1 MKKIKL
7 AYVALFIA
15 LTGLWLMADTVL
27 STANNFFALRSLL
40 INYSGILGIGVMSV
54 AMILAIRPVLFEPYL
69 GGLDKMYRLHK
80 WLGIS
85 GLVIA
90 VIHWMWAQVPKWL
103 VGSGLIERP
112 VRLRAPEETVA
123 IFKYFQSQRGLAESM
138 GEWAFYAAVLLI
150 ILALVKRFP
159 YRHFFKTHRLLAI
172 VYLFL
177 VFHSMVLMKFG
188 FWGEAIGPVMAV
200 LMIGGSVA
208 ALAVLFRRVGQ
219 SRQAVGEIEAI
230 AHHKDLQ
237 VIEVTIQFK
246 GRWAG
251 HEAGQFAFV
260 TFDEKEGA
268 HPFTISSAWNNDGR
282 IAFIIKGLGDY
293 THTLPTALKAGDV
306 VKVEG
311 PYGRFNF
318 GGSKPRQIWV
328 GGGIGITPFVARMK
342 ALANQP
348 DRTTIDLFH
357 TTAVLDETAI
367 GKLERDALAANV
379 RLHVLLDA
387 RDGRLSTERICQA
400 VPQWQSADIWFC
412 GPTGFGQ
419 ALRKDFIAKGLAP
432 GDFHQELFNI
442 R

>member
-15 LTGLWLMADTVL
+15 LTGLWLIADTVL
-27 STANNFFALRSLL
+27 STANNFFALRSSL

-112 VRLRAPEETVA
+112 VRIRAPEETVA

-150 ILALVKRFP
+150 ILALMKRFP

-177 VFHSMVLMKFG
+177 VFHSVVLMKFG

-293 THTLPTALKAGDV
+293 THTLPTTLKAGDV

-342 ALANQP
+342 TLANQP
-348 DRTTIDLFH
+348 DGTTIDLFH

-367 GKLERDALAANV
+367 GKLQRDALAANV
-379 RLHVLLDA
+379 RLHVLVDA
-387 RDGRLSTERICQA
+387 RDGRLSTERICEA